1 MDIKELEMRSE
12 RDFNNTICLIGVIPF
27 LVFVHVLAGKF
38 GFKIFI
44 GETGYVVLVS
54 MILLLLGIIMGKK
67 MLWRVIRR
75 LIDFNQQVIG
85 LQKDLLEKK
94 RLAAITEITLTLGHE
109 INNPLAVI
117 SGNLEFIE
125 NSFAKNNIPSPI
137 QDRFITIKNHCERI
151 REAINKL
158 AHLSK
163 PAMRTVYGDTKIIDL
178 GKSKTDLSEKK

>member
-12 RDFNNTICLIGVIPF
+12 REFNNTICLIGVIPF
-27 LVFVHVLAGKF
+27 LVFVHVLADKF

-54 MILLLLGIIMGKK
+54 MTILLLGIITGKK

-85 LQKDLLEKK
+85 LQKDLVEKK
-94 RLAAITEITLTLGHE
+94 RLAAITETTLTLGHE
-109 INNPLAVI
+109 INNPLAII

-125 NSFAKNNIPSPI
+125 NDFAKSNIPGPI

-151 REAINKL
+151 REATNKL

-178 GKSKTDLSEKK
+178 AKSKINLPEKK